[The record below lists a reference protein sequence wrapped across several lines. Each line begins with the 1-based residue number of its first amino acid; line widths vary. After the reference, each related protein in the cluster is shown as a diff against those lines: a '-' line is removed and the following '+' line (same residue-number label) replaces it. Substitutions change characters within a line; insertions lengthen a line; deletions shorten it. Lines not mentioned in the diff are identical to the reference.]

1 MGISD
6 QVDTELD
13 GPLARR
19 LPVGEGVDELPV
31 DGCHGPLAHHCSS
44 DVIGAEQP
52 TRIPS
57 EAGVRARAQGRI
69 HATPVGDPGSTVGCV
84 AMKAD
89 DLRREALALSDGER
103 AALAADLLA
112 SLDEP
117 AGEDAE
123 TVRLAW
129 AQEIERRAVT
139 AITGESQTEPWESV
153 RQRIADDLS
162 G

>member
-1 MGISD
+1 M
-6 QVDTELD
+6 
-13 GPLARR
+13 
-19 LPVGEGVDELPV
+19 
-31 DGCHGPLAHHCSS
+31 
-44 DVIGAEQP
+44 
-52 TRIPS
+52 
-57 EAGVRARAQGRI
+57 
-69 HATPVGDPGSTVGCV
+69 

-117 AGEDAE
+117 AGDDAE

-129 AQEIERRAVT
+129 AQEIERRAAI
-139 AITGESQTEPWESV
+139 AITEESPTERWETV
-153 RQRIADDLS
+153 RQRIADELA